1 MREHIFEEEKFGFFV
16 FAVKRWLYFKTVIG
30 SVAAWFWRRQDVY
43 HVLFIQCY
51 FSWAILISHV
61 VFFAYLEFEIDI
73 YCVKITTWRIV
84 VSSELLLQP
93 TEIDAEVNWL
103 NVFFW
108 NLRSYIHTSAQ
119 WLWLVSNWVNIN
131 RPKSWCKFYSNILFR
146 ILTRLRKLTTI

>member
-1 MREHIFEEEKFGFFV
+1 MRATQQTRLPRISIVCEELLCRIID
-16 FAVKRWLYFKTVIG
+16 KRHNEGTY
-30 SVAAWFWRRQDVY
+30 FWRRKIRILRLCGKTLIVLQDCY
-43 HVLFIQCY
+43 WISCSLVLNKARCVACALHIQCS

-103 NVFFW
+103 NVFIQ
-108 NLRSYIHTSAQ
+108 NLRSYFHTSA
-119 WLWLVSNWVNIN
+119 
-131 RPKSWCKFYSNILFR
+131 
-146 ILTRLRKLTTI
+146 

>member
-1 MREHIFEEEKFGFFV
+1 MRATQQTRLPRISIVCEELLCRIID
-16 FAVKRWLYFKTVIG
+16 KRHNEGTYFWRRKIRILRLCGKTLIVLQDSVIG

-43 HVLFIQCY
+43 HVLFIY
-51 FSWAILISHV
+51 SVLFSWAILISHV

-84 VSSELLLQP
+84 VSSESLLQP

-108 NLRSYIHTSAQ
+108 NLRSYFHTS
-119 WLWLVSNWVNIN
+119 S
-131 RPKSWCKFYSNILFR
+131 
-146 ILTRLRKLTTI
+146 